1 MVNPKVL
8 KKKRFVNKSV
18 TNRVFANKRFTNKE
32 FTNRGFTNRGFTL
45 VEMIVVI
52 SIFAI
57 LLGILI
63 PSLNSLIDYRAT
75 RAAKSIKTGFERLR
89 TEAESQLVAEMK
101 LEKKSDGYYISYCI
115 YKGKK
120 SGMVWTEEQKIAP
133 AKTKL
138 EYKLDDLYQ
147 KGEINGRSYQEIK
160 EGETNALLFT
170 IDRNKGGFR
179 ALQEKQ
185 VTTDE
190 VESFLK
196 HNEDLTYHDE
206 NNKDL
211 TYHDLKSNNVEAV
224 CCYIRVSGR
233 VKKSIITLHQKT
245 GKVTMSTTI

>member
-18 TNRVFANKRFTNKE
+18 TNRVFAKKRFTNKE
-32 FTNRGFTNRGFTL
+32 FTNKGFTL
-45 VEMIVVI
+45 VEMIVVV

-75 RAAKSIKTGFERLR
+75 RAAKSIKTSFERLR

-120 SGMVWTEEQKIAP
+120 SGMVWTDKQKIAP
-133 AKTKL
+133 AKTKI

-160 EGETNALLFT
+160 EGETHALLFT

-179 ALQEKQ
+179 ALQKKQ
-185 VTTDE
+185 VTTGE
-190 VESFLK
+190 VESFL
-196 HNEDLTYHDE
+196 E
-206 NNKDL
+206 NNADF
-211 TYHDLKSNNVEAV
+211 TYPDLKSNNVEAV
-224 CCYIRVSGR
+224 CCYIQVSGR

-245 GKVTMSTTI
+245 GEVTMSTTI

>member
-18 TNRVFANKRFTNKE
+18 TNRVFAKKRFTNK
-32 FTNRGFTNRGFTL
+32 GFTL
-45 VEMIVVI
+45 VEMIVVV

-75 RAAKSIKTGFERLR
+75 RAAKSIKTGFEWLR

-120 SGMVWTEEQKIAP
+120 SGMVWTDKQKIAP
-133 AKTKL
+133 AKTKI

-160 EGETNALLFT
+160 EGETHALLFT

-179 ALQEKQ
+179 ALQKKQ
-185 VTTDE
+185 ITTGE
-190 VESFLK
+190 VESFL
-196 HNEDLTYHDE
+196 E
-206 NNKDL
+206 NNEDL

>member
-18 TNRVFANKRFTNKE
+18 ANRVFANKEFTNK
-32 FTNRGFTNRGFTL
+32 GFTL
-45 VEMIVVI
+45 VEMIVVV

-63 PSLNSLIDYRAT
+63 PSLNSLIDYRAA

-133 AKTKL
+133 AKTKI

-147 KGEINGRSYQEIK
+147 KGEIDGRSYQEIK
-160 EGETNALLFT
+160 EGETHALLFT

-179 ALQEKQ
+179 ALQEEQ
-185 VTTDE
+185 VTTGE
-190 VESFLK
+190 VESFLE

>member
-8 KKKRFVNKSV
+8 KKKSFVNKSV
-18 TNRVFANKRFTNKE
+18 TNRVFANKRFTNE
-32 FTNRGFTNRGFTL
+32 EFTNRGFTL
-45 VEMIVVI
+45 VEMIVVV

-63 PSLNSLIDYRAT
+63 PSLNSLIDYRAA

-89 TEAESQLVAEMK
+89 TEAASQLVAEMK

-120 SGMVWTEEQKIAP
+120 SGMVWTDEQKIAP
-133 AKTKL
+133 AKTKI

-147 KGEINGRSYQEIK
+147 KGEINGQNYQEIK
-160 EGETNALLFT
+160 EGETHALLFT

-179 ALQEKQ
+179 ALQEEQ

-190 VESFLK
+190 VESFLEN
-196 HNEDLTYHDE
+196 NENLTE

-233 VKKSIITLHQKT
+233 MKKSIITLHQKT

>member
-8 KKKRFVNKSV
+8 KKKSFVNRSV
-18 TNRVFANKRFTNKE
+18 TNRVFANKRFTNE
-32 FTNRGFTNRGFTL
+32 EFTNRGFTL
-45 VEMIVVI
+45 VEMIVVV

-63 PSLNSLIDYRAT
+63 PSLNSLLDYRAA

-89 TEAESQLVAEMK
+89 TEAVSQLVAEMK

-120 SGMVWTEEQKIAP
+120 SGMVWTDEQKIAP
-133 AKTKL
+133 AKTKI

-147 KGEINGRSYQEIK
+147 KGEINGQNYQEIK
-160 EGETNALLFT
+160 EGETHALLFT

-179 ALQEKQ
+179 ALQEEQ

-190 VESFLK
+190 VESFLEN
-196 HNEDLTYHDE
+196 NENLTE

-224 CCYIRVSGR
+224 CYYIRVSGR

>member
-1 MVNPKVL
+1 MRNMVNPKVL

-18 TNRVFANKRFTNKE
+18 ANRVFANKRFINKE
-32 FTNRGFTNRGFTL
+32 FTNRGFTL

-63 PSLNSLIDYRAT
+63 PSLNSLIDYRAE

-133 AKTKL
+133 AKTKI

-160 EGETNALLFT
+160 EGETHALLFA

-179 ALQEKQ
+179 ALQEEQ

-190 VESFLK
+190 VESFLE
-196 HNEDLTYHDE
+196 HNE
-206 NNKDL
+206 DL

-224 CCYIRVSGR
+224 CYYIRVSGR

-245 GKVTMSTTI
+245 GKITMSSTTI

>member
-8 KKKRFVNKSV
+8 KKKSFVNKSV
-18 TNRVFANKRFTNKE
+18 TNRVFANKGFTNK
-32 FTNRGFTNRGFTL
+32 GFTL
-45 VEMIVVI
+45 VEMIVVV

-63 PSLNSLIDYRAT
+63 PSLNSLIDYRAA

-89 TEAESQLVAEMK
+89 TEAASQLVAEMK

-120 SGMVWTEEQKIAP
+120 SGMVWTDEQKIAP
-133 AKTKL
+133 AKTKI

-147 KGEINGRSYQEIK
+147 KGEINGQNYQEIK
-160 EGETNALLFT
+160 EGEIHALLFT

-179 ALQEKQ
+179 ALQEEQ

-190 VESFLK
+190 VECFLEN
-196 HNEDLTYHDE
+196 NENLTE

>member
-18 TNRVFANKRFTNKE
+18 TNRVFANKEFTNK
-32 FTNRGFTNRGFTL
+32 GFTNRGFTL

-133 AKTKL
+133 AKTKI

>member
-8 KKKRFVNKSV
+8 KKKKFVNKSV
-18 TNRVFANKRFTNKE
+18 TNRVFANKGFTNK
-32 FTNRGFTNRGFTL
+32 GFTL
-45 VEMIVVI
+45 VEMIVVV

-63 PSLNSLIDYRAT
+63 PSLNSLLDYRAA

-89 TEAESQLVAEMK
+89 TEAVSQLVAEMK

-120 SGMVWTEEQKIAP
+120 SGMVWTDEQKIAP
-133 AKTKL
+133 SKTKI

-147 KGEINGRSYQEIK
+147 KGEINGQNYQEIK
-160 EGETNALLFT
+160 EGEIHALLFT

-179 ALQEKQ
+179 ALQEEQ

-190 VESFLK
+190 VESFLE
-196 HNEDLTYHDE
+196 HNE
-206 NNKDL
+206 DL

-224 CCYIRVSGR
+224 CYYIRVSGR

>member
-18 TNRVFANKRFTNKE
+18 ANRVFANKRFINKE
-32 FTNRGFTNRGFTL
+32 FTNRGFTL

-63 PSLNSLIDYRAT
+63 PSLNSLIDYRAE

-133 AKTKL
+133 AKTKI

-147 KGEINGRSYQEIK
+147 KGEIDGQNYQEIK
-160 EGETNALLFT
+160 EGETHALLFA

-179 ALQEKQ
+179 ALQEEQ

-190 VESFLK
+190 VESFLE
-196 HNEDLTYHDE
+196 HNE
-206 NNKDL
+206 DL

-224 CCYIRVSGR
+224 CYYIRVSGR

-245 GKVTMSTTI
+245 GKITMSSTTI

>member
-8 KKKRFVNKSV
+8 KKKKFVNKSV
-18 TNRVFANKRFTNKE
+18 TNRVFANKGFTNK
-32 FTNRGFTNRGFTL
+32 GFTL
-45 VEMIVVI
+45 VEMIVVV

-57 LLGILI
+57 LLGIFI
-63 PSLNSLIDYRAT
+63 PSLNSLIDYRAE

-101 LEKKSDGYYISYCI
+101 LEKKSEGYYIRYCI

-120 SGMVWTEEQKIAP
+120 SGMVWTDEQKIAP
-133 AKTKL
+133 AKTKI

-196 HNEDLTYHDE
+196 HNEDLTYHD
-206 NNKDL
+206 
-211 TYHDLKSNNVEAV
+211 LKSNNVEAV

>member
-18 TNRVFANKRFTNKE
+18 ANRVFANKEFTNK
-32 FTNRGFTNRGFTL
+32 GFTNRGFTL

-63 PSLNSLIDYRAT
+63 PSLNSLIDYRAE

-89 TEAESQLVAEMK
+89 TEAGSQLVAEMK

-133 AKTKL
+133 AKTKI

-147 KGEINGRSYQEIK
+147 KGEINGQNYQEIK
-160 EGETNALLFT
+160 EGETHALLFT

>member
-8 KKKRFVNKSV
+8 KKKSFVNKSV
-18 TNRVFANKRFTNKE
+18 TNRVFANKRFTNK
-32 FTNRGFTNRGFTL
+32 GFTL
-45 VEMIVVI
+45 VEMIVVV

-75 RAAKSIKTGFERLR
+75 RAAKSIKTGFEWLR

-120 SGMVWTEEQKIAP
+120 SGMVWTDKQKIAP
-133 AKTKL
+133 AKTKI

-160 EGETNALLFT
+160 EGETHALLFT
-170 IDRNKGGFR
+170 IDRSKGGFR
-179 ALQEKQ
+179 ALQKKQ
-185 VTTDE
+185 ITTGE
-190 VESFLK
+190 VESFL
-196 HNEDLTYHDE
+196 E
-206 NNKDL
+206 NNEDL

>member
-18 TNRVFANKRFTNKE
+18 ANRVFANKRFINKE
-32 FTNRGFTNRGFTL
+32 FTNRGFTL

-63 PSLNSLIDYRAT
+63 PSLNSLIDYRAE

-133 AKTKL
+133 ARTKI

-160 EGETNALLFT
+160 EGETHALLFT
-170 IDRNKGGFR
+170 IDRNRGGFR
-179 ALQEKQ
+179 ALQKEQ
-185 VTTDE
+185 VTTGE
-190 VESFLK
+190 VESFLE
-196 HNEDLTYHDE
+196 HNE
-206 NNKDL
+206 DL

-233 VKKSIITLHQKT
+233 VKKSILTLHQKT

>member
-8 KKKRFVNKSV
+8 KKKSFVNKSV
-18 TNRVFANKRFTNKE
+18 TNRVFANKRFTNE
-32 FTNRGFTNRGFTL
+32 EFTNRGFTL
-45 VEMIVVI
+45 VEMIVVV

-63 PSLNSLIDYRAT
+63 PSLNSLIDYRAA

-89 TEAESQLVAEMK
+89 TEAASQLVAEMK
-101 LEKKSDGYYISYCI
+101 LEKKSDGYYIRYCI

-120 SGMVWTEEQKIAP
+120 SGMVWTDEQKIAP
-133 AKTKL
+133 AKTKI

-160 EGETNALLFT
+160 EGETHALLFT

-179 ALQEKQ
+179 ALQKKQ
-185 VTTDE
+185 VTTGE
-190 VESFLK
+190 VESFLE
-196 HNEDLTYHDE
+196 NNADLTYP
-206 NNKDL
+206 
-211 TYHDLKSNNVEAV
+211 DLKSNNMEAV
-224 CCYIRVSGR
+224 CYYIRVSGR

>member
-18 TNRVFANKRFTNKE
+18 ANRVFANKRFINKE
-32 FTNRGFTNRGFTL
+32 FTNRGFTL

-63 PSLNSLIDYRAT
+63 PSLNSLIDYRAE

-133 AKTKL
+133 AKTKI

-147 KGEINGRSYQEIK
+147 KGEIDGRSYQEIK
-160 EGETNALLFT
+160 EGETHALLFA

-179 ALQEKQ
+179 ALQEEQ

-190 VESFLK
+190 VESFLE
-196 HNEDLTYHDE
+196 HNE
-206 NNKDL
+206 DL

-224 CCYIRVSGR
+224 CYYIRVSGR

-245 GKVTMSTTI
+245 GKITMSSTTI

>member
-8 KKKRFVNKSV
+8 KKKSFVNKSV
-18 TNRVFANKRFTNKE
+18 TNRVFAKKRFTNKE
-32 FTNRGFTNRGFTL
+32 FTNKGFTL
-45 VEMIVVI
+45 VEMIVVV

-63 PSLNSLIDYRAT
+63 PSLNSLIDYRAE

-133 AKTKL
+133 AKTKI

-179 ALQEKQ
+179 ALQEEQ

-190 VESFLK
+190 VESFLE
-196 HNEDLTYHDE
+196 HNE
-206 NNKDL
+206 DL

-224 CCYIRVSGR
+224 CYYIRVSGR

-245 GKVTMSTTI
+245 GKITMSSTTI

>member
-8 KKKRFVNKSV
+8 KKKSFVNKSV
-18 TNRVFANKRFTNKE
+18 TNRVFANKRFTNE
-32 FTNRGFTNRGFTL
+32 EFTNRGFTL
-45 VEMIVVI
+45 VEMIVVVGI
-52 SIFAI
+52 SAI

-63 PSLNSLIDYRAT
+63 PSLNSLIDYRAA

-89 TEAESQLVAEMK
+89 TEAASQLVAEMK

-120 SGMVWTEEQKIAP
+120 SGMVWTDEQKIAP
-133 AKTKL
+133 AKTKI

-147 KGEINGRSYQEIK
+147 KGEINGQNYQEIK
-160 EGETNALLFT
+160 EGETHALLFT

-179 ALQEKQ
+179 ALQEEQ

-190 VESFLK
+190 VESFLEN
-196 HNEDLTYHDE
+196 NENLTE

-233 VKKSIITLHQKT
+233 MKKSIITLHQKT

>member
-8 KKKRFVNKSV
+8 KKKSFVNKSV
-18 TNRVFANKRFTNKE
+18 TNRVFAKKRFTNKE
-32 FTNRGFTNRGFTL
+32 FTNRGFTL
-45 VEMIVVI
+45 VEMIVVV

-63 PSLNSLIDYRAT
+63 PSLNSLIDYRAE

-120 SGMVWTEEQKIAP
+120 SGMVWTDKQKIAP
-133 AKTKL
+133 AKTKI

-160 EGETNALLFT
+160 EGETHALLFT

-179 ALQEKQ
+179 ALQKKQ
-185 VTTDE
+185 VTTGE
-190 VESFLK
+190 VESFLE
-196 HNEDLTYHDE
+196 NNADLTYP
-206 NNKDL
+206 
-211 TYHDLKSNNVEAV
+211 DLKSNNMEAV
-224 CCYIRVSGR
+224 CYYIRVSGR

>member
-18 TNRVFANKRFTNKE
+18 TNRVFAKKRFTNKE
-32 FTNRGFTNRGFTL
+32 FTNKGFTL
-45 VEMIVVI
+45 VEMIVVV

-75 RAAKSIKTGFERLR
+75 RAAKSIKTSFERLR

-120 SGMVWTEEQKIAP
+120 SGMVWTDKQKIAP
-133 AKTKL
+133 AKTKI

-160 EGETNALLFT
+160 EGETHALLFT

-179 ALQEKQ
+179 ALQKKQ
-185 VTTDE
+185 VTTGE
-190 VESFLK
+190 VESFL
-196 HNEDLTYHDE
+196 E
-206 NNKDL
+206 NNADF
-211 TYHDLKSNNVEAV
+211 TYPDLKSNNVEAV
-224 CCYIRVSGR
+224 CCYIQVSGR

-245 GKVTMSTTI
+245 GKVTMITTI

>member
-8 KKKRFVNKSV
+8 KKKRFVNKRV
-18 TNRVFANKRFTNKE
+18 TNRVFAKKRFTNK
-32 FTNRGFTNRGFTL
+32 GFTL
-45 VEMIVVI
+45 VEMIVVV

-63 PSLNSLIDYRAT
+63 PSLTSLIDYRAT

-133 AKTKL
+133 AKTKI

-160 EGETNALLFT
+160 EGETHALLFT

-190 VESFLK
+190 VESFLE
-196 HNEDLTYHDE
+196 HNEDFTYP
-206 NNKDL
+206 
-211 TYHDLKSNNVEAV
+211 DLKSNNVEAV

>member
-8 KKKRFVNKSV
+8 KKKKFVNKSV
-18 TNRVFANKRFTNKE
+18 TNRVFANKGFTNK
-32 FTNRGFTNRGFTL
+32 GFTL
-45 VEMIVVI
+45 VEMIVVV

-63 PSLNSLIDYRAT
+63 PSLNSLLDYRAA

-89 TEAESQLVAEMK
+89 TEAVSQLVAEMK

-120 SGMVWTEEQKIAP
+120 SGMVWTDEQKIAP
-133 AKTKL
+133 AKTKI

-147 KGEINGRSYQEIK
+147 KGEINGQNYQEIK
-160 EGETNALLFT
+160 EGEIHALLFT

-179 ALQEKQ
+179 ALQEEQ

-190 VESFLK
+190 VESFLE
-196 HNEDLTYHDE
+196 HNE
-206 NNKDL
+206 DL

-224 CCYIRVSGR
+224 CYYIRVSGR
-233 VKKSIITLHQKT
+233 VKKSIIILHQKT

>member
-18 TNRVFANKRFTNKE
+18 ANRVFANKEFTNK
-32 FTNRGFTNRGFTL
+32 GFTNRGFTL

-63 PSLNSLIDYRAT
+63 PSLNSLIDYRAE
-75 RAAKSIKTGFERLR
+75 RAAKLIKTGFERLR

-133 AKTKL
+133 AKTKI

-147 KGEINGRSYQEIK
+147 KGEINGQNYQEIK
-160 EGETNALLFT
+160 EGETHALLFT

-185 VTTDE
+185 VTTGE
-190 VESFLK
+190 VESFL
-196 HNEDLTYHDE
+196 E

>member
-1 MVNPKVL
+1 MVNPKIL

-18 TNRVFANKRFTNKE
+18 ANRVFANKRFINKE
-32 FTNRGFTNRGFTL
+32 FTNRGFTL

-63 PSLNSLIDYRAT
+63 PSLNSLIDYRAE

-89 TEAESQLVAEMK
+89 TEAGSQLVAEMK

-133 AKTKL
+133 AKTKI

-147 KGEINGRSYQEIK
+147 KGEINGQNYQEIK
-160 EGETNALLFT
+160 EGETHALLFT

-185 VTTDE
+185 VTTGE
-190 VESFLK
+190 VESFL
-196 HNEDLTYHDE
+196 E

-233 VKKSIITLHQKT
+233 VKKSVITLHQKT

>member
-18 TNRVFANKRFTNKE
+18 ANRVFANKE
-32 FTNRGFTNRGFTL
+32 FTNRGFTL

-63 PSLNSLIDYRAT
+63 PSLNSLIDYRAE

-133 AKTKL
+133 AKTKI

-147 KGEINGRSYQEIK
+147 KGEIDGQNYQEIK
-160 EGETNALLFT
+160 EGETHALLFA

-179 ALQEKQ
+179 ALQEEQ

-190 VESFLK
+190 VESFLE
-196 HNEDLTYHDE
+196 HNE
-206 NNKDL
+206 DL

-224 CCYIRVSGR
+224 CYYIRVSGR

>member
-18 TNRVFANKRFTNKE
+18 TNRVFANKRFTNK
-32 FTNRGFTNRGFTL
+32 GFTL
-45 VEMIVVI
+45 VEMIVVV

-57 LLGILI
+57 LLGILS
-63 PSLNSLIDYRAT
+63 PSLNSLIDYRAE

-120 SGMVWTEEQKIAP
+120 SGMVWTDKQKIAP
-133 AKTKL
+133 AKTKI

-160 EGETNALLFT
+160 EGETHALLFT

-179 ALQEKQ
+179 ALQEEQ

-190 VESFLK
+190 VESFLEN
-196 HNEDLTYHDE
+196 NENLTE

-233 VKKSIITLHQKT
+233 MKKSIITLHQKT

>member
-18 TNRVFANKRFTNKE
+18 TNRVFADKE
-32 FTNRGFTNRGFTL
+32 FTNRGFTL

-63 PSLNSLIDYRAT
+63 PSLNSLIDYRAA

-133 AKTKL
+133 AKTKI

-245 GKVTMSTTI
+245 GKVMMSTTI

>member
-8 KKKRFVNKSV
+8 KKKSFVNKSV
-18 TNRVFANKRFTNKE
+18 TNRVFAKKRFTNKE
-32 FTNRGFTNRGFTL
+32 FTNRGFTL
-45 VEMIVVI
+45 VEMIVVV

-63 PSLNSLIDYRAT
+63 PSLNSLIDYRAS

-120 SGMVWTEEQKIAP
+120 SGMVWTDKQKVAP
-133 AKTKL
+133 ARTKI

-147 KGEINGRSYQEIK
+147 KGEINGQNYQEIK
-160 EGETNALLFT
+160 EGETHALLFT
-170 IDRNKGGFR
+170 IDRKRGGFH
-179 ALQEKQ
+179 ALQKEQ

-190 VESFLK
+190 VESFLEN
-196 HNEDLTYHDE
+196 NENLTE

-233 VKKSIITLHQKT
+233 MKKSIITLHQKT

>member
-18 TNRVFANKRFTNKE
+18 ANRVFANKE
-32 FTNRGFTNRGFTL
+32 FTNRGFTL

-63 PSLNSLIDYRAT
+63 PSLNSLIDYRAE

-133 AKTKL
+133 AKTKI

-147 KGEINGRSYQEIK
+147 KGEIDGQNYQEIK
-160 EGETNALLFT
+160 EGETHALLFA

-179 ALQEKQ
+179 ALQEEQ

-190 VESFLK
+190 VESFLE
-196 HNEDLTYHDE
+196 HNE
-206 NNKDL
+206 DL
-211 TYHDLKSNNVEAV
+211 TYHDLKSNNVEAT
-224 CCYIRVSGR
+224 CYYIRVSGR
-233 VKKSIITLHQKT
+233 VKKSILTLNQKT
-245 GKVTMSTTI
+245 GKVTMTTTI

>member
-18 TNRVFANKRFTNKE
+18 TNRVFAKKRFTNK
-32 FTNRGFTNRGFTL
+32 GFTL
-45 VEMIVVI
+45 VEMIVVV

-63 PSLNSLIDYRAT
+63 PSLNSLIDYRAE

-133 AKTKL
+133 AKTKI

-160 EGETNALLFT
+160 KGETHALLFT

-179 ALQEKQ
+179 ALQEEQ

-190 VESFLK
+190 VESFLE
-196 HNEDLTYHDE
+196 HNEDLTYP
-206 NNKDL
+206 
-211 TYHDLKSNNVEAV
+211 DLKSNNVEAV

>member
-18 TNRVFANKRFTNKE
+18 TNRVFANKR
-32 FTNRGFTNRGFTL
+32 FTNRGFTL

-120 SGMVWTEEQKIAP
+120 SGMVWTDKQKIAS
-133 AKTKL
+133 AKTKI

-147 KGEINGRSYQEIK
+147 KGEIDGRSYQEIK
-160 EGETNALLFT
+160 EGETHALLFT

-179 ALQEKQ
+179 ALQKKQ
-185 VTTDE
+185 VTTGE
-190 VESFLK
+190 VESFLE
-196 HNEDLTYHDE
+196 HNEDLTYP
-206 NNKDL
+206 
-211 TYHDLKSNNVEAV
+211 DLKSNNVEAV

>member
-8 KKKRFVNKSV
+8 KKKKFVNKSV
-18 TNRVFANKRFTNKE
+18 TNRVFANKGFTNK
-32 FTNRGFTNRGFTL
+32 GFTL
-45 VEMIVVI
+45 VEMIVVV

-63 PSLNSLIDYRAT
+63 PSLNSLLDYRAA

-89 TEAESQLVAEMK
+89 TEAVSQLVAEMK

-120 SGMVWTEEQKIAP
+120 SGMVWTDEQKIAP
-133 AKTKL
+133 SKTKI

-147 KGEINGRSYQEIK
+147 KGEINGQNYQEIK
-160 EGETNALLFT
+160 EGEIHALLFT

-179 ALQEKQ
+179 ALQKKQ
-185 VTTDE
+185 VTTGE
-190 VESFLK
+190 VESFLE
-196 HNEDLTYHDE
+196 HNEDLTYP
-206 NNKDL
+206 
-211 TYHDLKSNNVEAV
+211 DLKSNNVEAV

>member
-8 KKKRFVNKSV
+8 KKKKFVNKSV
-18 TNRVFANKRFTNKE
+18 TNRVFANKGFTNK
-32 FTNRGFTNRGFTL
+32 GFTL
-45 VEMIVVI
+45 VEMIVVV

-63 PSLNSLIDYRAT
+63 PSLNSLLDYRAA

-89 TEAESQLVAEMK
+89 TEAVSWLVAEMK

-120 SGMVWTEEQKIAP
+120 SGMVWTDEQKIAP
-133 AKTKL
+133 SKTKI

-147 KGEINGRSYQEIK
+147 KGEINGQNYQEIK
-160 EGETNALLFT
+160 EGEIHALLFT

-179 ALQEKQ
+179 ALQEEQ

-190 VESFLK
+190 VESFLEN
-196 HNEDLTYHDE
+196 NENLTE

-224 CCYIRVSGR
+224 CYYIRVSGR

>member
-8 KKKRFVNKSV
+8 KKKRFVNKSA
-18 TNRVFANKRFTNKE
+18 TNRVFAKKRFTNK
-32 FTNRGFTNRGFTL
+32 GFTL
-45 VEMIVVI
+45 VEMIVVV

-120 SGMVWTEEQKIAP
+120 SGMVWTDKQKIAP
-133 AKTKL
+133 AKTKI

-160 EGETNALLFT
+160 EGETHALLFT

-179 ALQEKQ
+179 ALQEEQ
-185 VTTDE
+185 VTTGE
-190 VESFLK
+190 VESFLE
-196 HNEDLTYHDE
+196 H
-206 NNKDL
+206 NKDL

-233 VKKSIITLHQKT
+233 VKKSVITLHQKT

>member
-18 TNRVFANKRFTNKE
+18 TNRVFAKKRFTNKE
-32 FTNRGFTNRGFTL
+32 FTNKGFTL
-45 VEMIVVI
+45 VEMIVVV

-75 RAAKSIKTGFERLR
+75 RAAKSIKTSFERLR

-120 SGMVWTEEQKIAP
+120 SGMVWTDKQKIAP
-133 AKTKL
+133 AKKKI

-160 EGETNALLFT
+160 EGETHALLFT

-179 ALQEKQ
+179 ALQKKQ
-185 VTTDE
+185 VTTGD
-190 VESFLK
+190 VESFL
-196 HNEDLTYHDE
+196 E
-206 NNKDL
+206 NNADF
-211 TYHDLKSNNVEAV
+211 TYPDLKSTNVEAV
-224 CCYIRVSGR
+224 CCYIQVSGR